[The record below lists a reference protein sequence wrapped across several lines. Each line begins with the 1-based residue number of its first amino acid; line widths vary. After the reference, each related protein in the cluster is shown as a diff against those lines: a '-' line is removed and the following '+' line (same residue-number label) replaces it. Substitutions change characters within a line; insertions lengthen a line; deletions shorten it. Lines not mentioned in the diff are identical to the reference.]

1 MQTHW
6 LFVLAILISTVFCYG
21 GSYYGSNNHQRVL
34 LRNVD
39 TLTFYNNKYTTG
51 RRSSPIPQMTCTSG
65 FATCRHAPP
74 TIQCYNRGMDGLD
87 VQWECK
93 AQMENGYSLGRTEV
107 SCEGYDYPE
116 DPYILG
122 GSCGINFDVQKD
134 RTYVKNYGTTQ
145 SHSSGIFSFNFWIMI
160 AFSIF
165 FIYMVGLN
173 TVLKMLFAL
182 LKVVFFPLY
191 LPILCCRCC
200 RGPAYATYIPSP
212 PMFHNTFGEGWMWYH
227 LGQEQGRREA
237 YWDQNRYRSVPV
249 YGPDDHYSS
258 PSNDPSKHESTSY
271 ASTSR
276 R

>member
-1 MQTHW
+1 MERPSLIPAGSSHLIFGLW
-6 LFVLAILISTVFCYG
+6 LPSPF
-21 GSYYGSNNHQRVL
+21 
-34 LRNVD
+34 
-39 TLTFYNNKYTTG
+39 
-51 RRSSPIPQMTCTSG
+51 SSFTWWDWTPSSRCCTS
-65 FATCRHAPP
+65 F
-74 TIQCYNRGMDGLD
+74 
-87 VQWECK
+87 
-93 AQMENGYSLGRTEV
+93 GR
-107 SCEGYDYPE
+107 
-116 DPYILG
+116 
-122 GSCGINFDVQKD
+122 
-134 RTYVKNYGTTQ
+134 
-145 SHSSGIFSFNFWIMI
+145 WIHRR
-160 AFSIF
+160 
-165 FIYMVGLN
+165 
-173 TVLKMLFAL
+173 FAL

-212 PMFHNTFGEGWMWYH
+212 PMFHVPYDPWFEPQNTFGEGWMWYH

>member
-1 MQTHW
+1 M
-6 LFVLAILISTVFCYG
+6 LF
-21 GSYYGSNNHQRVL
+21 
-34 LRNVD
+34 
-39 TLTFYNNKYTTG
+39 
-51 RRSSPIPQMTCTSG
+51 RS
-65 FATCRHAPP
+65 
-74 TIQCYNRGMDGLD
+74 DGLD

-173 TVLKMLFAL
+173 TVLKMLY
-182 LKVVFFPLY
+182 VFWSL
-191 LPILCCRCC
+191 
-200 RGPAYATYIPSP
+200 
-212 PMFHNTFGEGWMWYH
+212 
-227 LGQEQGRREA
+227 
-237 YWDQNRYRSVPV
+237 D
-249 YGPDDHYSS
+249 SS
-258 PSNDPSKHESTSY
+258 
-271 ASTSR
+271 
-276 R
+276 